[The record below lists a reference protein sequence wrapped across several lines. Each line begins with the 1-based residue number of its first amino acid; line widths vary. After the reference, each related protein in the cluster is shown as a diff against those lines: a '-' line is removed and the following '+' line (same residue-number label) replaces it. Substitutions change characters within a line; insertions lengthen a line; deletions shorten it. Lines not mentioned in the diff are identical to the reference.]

1 MNSLQSLVPMVTYGY
16 KWIKFDG
23 KKKKEMWIFVSHILL
38 IAPELCDTFH
48 LNKGWILTFLLQQR

>member
-1 MNSLQSLVPMVTYGY
+1 ME
-16 KWIKFDG
+16 
-23 KKKKEMWIFVSHILL
+23 KKKKEMWMFVSHILL